1 MRPSVSQQDFI
12 LYAILCSVSSRGK
25 FLDDPL
31 IPYWPDAFY
40 VPELIRFL
48 AGVEDF
54 ACRSAH
60 FQLRAKF
67 PSVVHSNAKRSC
79 LICLCDRKISVAD
92 TEWHLLFGCQV
103 NVEFRS
109 KYFASLLKAPPP
121 AANLPSSPSISSL
134 VSHFLFARESSEN
147 IYIHLLSLS
156 VIACGLGR
164 GDYAGYRRKAL
175 AIFSRRQKVLPLNL
189 PILIYQIS
197 PTCILLVILRSR
209 CPVVRHVE
217 AYTSRIHV
225 VSNAHRRK
233 LRPFNKNRKKNKSPI
248 NKNRKKNKRRNRRSY
263 SLIFLS

>member
-25 FLDDPL
+25 LLDYPL

-79 LICLCDRKISVAD
+79 LICLCDRKISVED

-147 IYIHLLSLS
+147 IYSFAQFVSNSLR
-156 VIACGLGR
+156 AR
-164 GDYAGYRRKAL
+164 QRRLRRLQAQSPSN
-175 AIFSRRQKVLPLNL
+175 IFSEAESFATEPSNFDLPDQPDVHSPGDPQEPLSSCPACRGLHLAHTCGKQRAPKKTSPVQQK
-189 PILIYQIS
+189 Q
-197 PTCILLVILRSR
+197 
-209 CPVVRHVE
+209 
-217 AYTSRIHV
+217 
-225 VSNAHRRK
+225 
-233 LRPFNKNRKKNKSPI
+233 KKGQKPNQQKQ
-248 NKNRKKNKRRNRRSY
+248 KKEQKKK
-263 SLIFLS
+263 

>member
-12 LYAILCSVSSRGK
+12 LYAILCSVSNRDK
-25 FLDDPL
+25 LLDHPL

-40 VPELIRFL
+40 VPELIRLL

-92 TEWHLLFGCQV
+92 TEWHLLFGCHV

-147 IYIHLLSLS
+147 LHSFAQFVSNSLR
-156 VIACGLGR
+156 AR
-164 GDYAGYRRKAL
+164 QRRLRRLQAQSPSK
-175 AIFSRRQKVLPLNL
+175 IFSEAEGFATEPSNFDLPVQ
-189 PILIYQIS
+189 PDVHS
-197 PTCILLVILRSR
+197 PVILRNR
-209 CPVVRHVE
+209 CAVVRHVE
-217 AYTSRIHV
+217 AYIARIHV
-225 VSNAHRRK
+225 VRNAHRRK
-233 LRPFNKNRKKNKSPI
+233 FRPIKKTE
-248 NKNRKKNKRRNRRSY
+248 
-263 SLIFLS
+263 